1 MIIINF
7 YKQIETSWEELKVK
21 AIQEVENYEKHLIA
35 NPIPVVLAL
44 EECSDYK
51 KAASLGLRTFILQ
64 VINDWSANEDPIQ
77 YLNDTFFQRF
87 DIIEL
92 DGFLTPKLKI
102 EKINSTKELFDL
114 LKKSNIKVSLEIFEK
129 IHSLYELNPNIF
141 CDIIEVQYAFIETEE
156 FSEYEGKTLDK
167 YHDGIPDDEDDEDD
181 EDEDDD
187 EDDFELPY

>member
-51 KAASLGLRTFILQ
+51 TAASLGLRTFILQ
-64 VINDWSANEDPIQ
+64 IINDWRQNEEPIQ
-77 YLNDTFFQRF
+77 HFQNEFFQRF
-87 DIIEL
+87 NIIEL
-92 DGFLTPKLKI
+92 DGFLKNQVKI
-102 EKINSTKELFDL
+102 DKIDSPKELFEL
-114 LKKSNIKVSLEIFEK
+114 LKKSDIKVSLEIFEQ
-129 IHSLYELNPNIF
+129 IHSLYELNAKVF
-141 CDIIEVQYAFIETEE
+141 CDIIEVQYELIETDE

-167 YHDGIPDDEDDEDD
+167 YHDGIPEDDEDFDDEDDDLE
-181 EDEDDD
+181 
-187 EDDFELPY
+187 ELY